1 MKVSGRKFRTKPKIL
16 RAAGIPLNGKTA
28 TGVLGNCVCVE
39 LAKSMPVPGQ
49 CTSLA
54 ERITTLC
61 YGAYSMDASGVRGG
75 LLRQSIIDETVID
88 PFPSLSTSVKSHPIA
103 LPLPN

>member
-1 MKVSGRKFRTKPKIL
+1 MSKRHL
-16 RAAGIPLNGKTA
+16 RVVHAALLLFVLPFAGHAADTHCPSLFQGGKA
-28 TGVLGNCVCVE
+28 PDLVD
-39 LAKSMPVPGQ
+39 
-49 CTSLA
+49 TSLA
-54 ERITTLC
+54 ERTTTLC
-61 YGAYSMDASGVRGG
+61 YDAYSMDASGVRGG